1 MAADFTA
8 TLHSTA
14 TCDQAELLIFDGRSL
29 VSLVGRLG
37 ADNVVNLRKPPQE
50 PFVDEG
56 GGSVEVW
63 AIEDGKPTFTK
74 LPAEERGHFYSGGT
88 RARGTLRTF

>member
-1 MAADFTA
+1 MFYD
-8 TLHSTA
+8 
-14 TCDQAELLIFDGRSL
+14 RS
-29 VSLVGRLG
+29 VGWVVGWVG

-88 RARGTLRTF
+88 CSRHLAPFLCVRAC